1 MALFSPR
8 GESAVK
14 RETISVNLRNSGQ
27 SKATNIII
35 TLRKMDEEVCET
47 VIGQSGLQNVE
58 RKLKIGDA
66 VLFETIRHGTFE
78 IRLVAIYTK
87 GGHAAD
93 FMISQVSPKAGLLVG
108 GVNGDF
114 NNSNFTGPELLQV
127 HSSLDSMKKVALRTM
142 NLSSE
147 QFDLLE
153 RKLDEINSAATRM
166 GRKDWILY
174 VAGTLTTLIIA
185 ATIDVHRAQV
195 LFAIANTEFVWLFSS
210 GILRVSSQ

>member
-1 MALFSPR
+1 MALFGPR

-14 RETISVNLRNSGQ
+14 RETISVNQRNSGQ

-78 IRLVAIYTK
+78 IRLVAIITK
-87 GGHAAD
+87 FHYAD
-93 FMISQVSPKAGLLVG
+93 FMVTQVSPRVGLLAG
-108 GVNGDF
+108 GVNGDI
-114 NNSNFTGPELLQV
+114 NNSSFTESELLQV
-127 HSSLDSMKKVALRTM
+127 RSSLNSMKQEAFRTVI
-142 NLSSE
+142 LSPE

-153 RKLDEINSAATRM
+153 RKLDEIHSAATRM
-166 GRKDWILY
+166 GRKDWIQY
-174 VAGTLTTLIIA
+174 VAGSLTTLIIT
-185 ATIDVHRAQV
+185 ATVDVHRAQA
-195 LFAIANTEFVWLFSS
+195 LFAIANNAFDWLFSG
-210 GILRVSSQ
+210 GILQLSSQ